1 MALDL
6 TDLNLTS
13 EATGSSPEILAGV
26 IAFIASIMVLAIIIS
41 IGLYIYTSFV
51 YMAIGRKAKLKTPE
65 LSWIP
70 GVGPLI
76 IAFQTSK
83 MHWWPWLLLIGI
95 VIPFV
100 NFIAILVF
108 LVFAIIWQW
117 KMLEAIKKPG
127 WWILLMLIP
136 GIGTLIWLI
145 LLGVA
150 AWSE

>member
-6 TDLNLTS
+6 TNLNLTS

-76 IAFQTSK
+76 IAFKTSK
-83 MHWWPWLLLIGI
+83 MHWCHMAFTNRCTYTSCKYHSYNCIFSICNNLAMENARGYKS
-95 VIPFV
+95 
-100 NFIAILVF
+100 
-108 LVFAIIWQW
+108 QD
-117 KMLEAIKKPG
+117 G
-127 WWILLMLIP
+127 
-136 GIGTLIWLI
+136 GYC
-145 LLGVA
+145 
-150 AWSE
+150 

>member
-6 TDLNLTS
+6 TNLNLTS
-13 EATGSSPEILAGV
+13 ETIGSSPEFLAG
-26 IAFIASIMVLAIIIS
+26 ILAFIAGMMILAVILS
-41 IGLYIYTSFV
+41 IGLYIYTSFA
-51 YMAIGRKAKLKTPE
+51 YMAIGKKAKLKTPG

>member
-1 MALDL
+1 
-6 TDLNLTS
+6 
-13 EATGSSPEILAGV
+13 
-26 IAFIASIMVLAIIIS
+26 MVLAIIIS

-76 IAFQTSK
+76 IAFKTSK
-83 MHWWPWLLLIGI
+83 MHWWPWLLLIG
-95 VIPFV
+95 VLIPLV
-100 NFIAILVF
+100 NIIAIIVF
-108 LVFAIIWQW
+108 SVFVIIWQW

-127 WWILLMLIP
+127 WWVLLVLIP
-136 GIGTLIWLI
+136 GVGTLVWLI

-150 AWSE
+150 AWGK